1 MANTFVISC
10 RDVHNKKF
18 VAEPGP
24 TRFLKVPA
32 SADEISPTH
41 EVKSGAVWRRNVIAA
56 ADGVEDEITGST
68 GNVLV
73 FVHGYNNTTR
83 SVLSRTRTLA
93 KTLQDAG
100 WVGHVIAFDWPSD
113 NSTLNYLEDR
123 TDAAQTALQLTQDA
137 LTLMVEAQDP
147 QDGAPPCT
155 LNVHLIGHSTGA
167 YVIMEAFSQAQK
179 KGERFKRD
187 WRIAQVAFIGG
198 DVGRETL
205 TETSDWSRPMYSRI
219 MRLTNYSS
227 GFDQALQVSNA
238 KRLGTQPRA
247 GRTGLPDDIPR
258 KAVNVNCSQYFS
270 TKDPKASI
278 YEGNFT
284 HSWYIGDPV
293 FALDLAMTL
302 EGDIDRDVIPTRV
315 RVHDELYLQPGQ
327 RPQFQ
332 KEWTP

>member
-10 RDVHNKKF
+10 RDVHGKKF
-18 VAEPGP
+18 RAEPGP

-32 SADEISPTH
+32 SADEIDPTH
-41 EVKSGAVWRRNVIAA
+41 EVKNSAVWRRNIIAA

-68 GNVLV
+68 GNVLL

-93 KTLQDAG
+93 QTLSDAG
-100 WVGHVIAFDWPSD
+100 WVGLVIAFDWPSD

-123 TDAAQTALQLTQDA
+123 SDAAQTALQLTQDA
-137 LTLMVEAQDP
+137 LTLMVDAQDP
-147 QDGAPPCT
+147 QDGGTPCT
-155 LNVHLIGHSTGA
+155 LNMHLIGHSTGA

-179 KGERFKRD
+179 KGDLFKRP
-187 WRIAQVAFIGG
+187 WRMGQVAFIGG
-198 DVGRETL
+198 DVGRDSLKES
-205 TETSDWSRPMYSRI
+205 SDWSKPLYSRI

-227 GFDQALQVSNA
+227 GFDQALAVSNA
-238 KRLGTQPRA
+238 KRLGTEPRA
-247 GRTGLPDDIPR
+247 GRSGLPDGIPH
-258 KAVNVNCSQYFS
+258 KAVNVNCSQYFT
-270 TKDPKASI
+270 TKDPKSST

-302 EGDIDRDVIPTRV
+302 DGGIDRDVIPTRV
-315 RVHDELYLQPGQ
+315 LVNGELCLQPGQ
-327 RPQFQ
+327 RPQYQ
-332 KEWTP
+332 KDWTP